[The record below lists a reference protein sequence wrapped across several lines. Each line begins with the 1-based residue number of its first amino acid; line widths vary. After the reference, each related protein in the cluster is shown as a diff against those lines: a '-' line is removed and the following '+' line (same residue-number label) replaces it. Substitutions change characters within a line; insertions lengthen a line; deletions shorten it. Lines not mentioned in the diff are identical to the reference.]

1 MRLTSSIFKP
11 LYNLADLSFLK
22 PPNNWWRKWPAGEA
36 KDPLGRRLEGW
47 TSSCLHF
54 ASTRPCAWLG
64 RTCRIANLDK
74 AILVTLSWI
83 VKLWVNSK
91 WKLCYFMLLPGS
103 VAYKC
108 CSTTQFAGLVRW
120 DDMRPPQYIYMRPVR
135 KYRETSAVDWHL
147 QPFQTLNRR
156 ETFIMNTESM
166 NDLMSNPTR
175 SDRFGDFLTFG
186 QPDSDLSELPPWW
199 IEHFGFV
206 CGLFWKQSQRHFRRT
221 MEWWGGF
228 QWLGLINFELNCQVA
243 GIGDFI
249 FNSISEW
256 HF

>member
-1 MRLTSSIFKP
+1 
-11 LYNLADLSFLK
+11 
-22 PPNNWWRKWPAGEA
+22 
-36 KDPLGRRLEGW
+36 
-47 TSSCLHF
+47 
-54 ASTRPCAWLG
+54 
-64 RTCRIANLDK
+64 
-74 AILVTLSWI
+74 
-83 VKLWVNSK
+83 
-91 WKLCYFMLLPGS
+91 MLLPGS

-156 ETFIMNTESM
+156 ETLIMNTESM
-166 NDLMSNPTR
+166 HDLMSNPTR